1 MGIKVSDIADGEAR
15 GYAGIP
21 STTSAIE
28 EIHTLAFASRTAQ
41 KTKDHEWINEWKNGG
56 SK

>member
-1 MGIKVSDIADGEAR
+1 MGIKVNDIKDGQAR
-15 GYAGIP
+15 GYAGAGIHLP
-21 STTSAIE
+21 TE
-28 EIHTLAFASRTAQ
+28 EVHTLAFARRTAQ